1 MGYFKSPNFN
11 SLKNRFE
18 NSKDEKNDRKF
29 LEVVKVAL
37 DYFGRSYDAWE
48 KKGFPSINSSKQDLA
63 NFSES
68 VMWVG
73 HSTVLINHKGV
84 TVLTDPHFTER
95 AGPFGMMGP
104 KRITPPPFAIEDLP
118 KIDII
123 LISHNHYDHLDK
135 QSISQLLQNQPQI
148 KFFVPLGLSPI
159 LRSFGA
165 TEIFEVDWWQSVE
178 CGGVKLWSTQV
189 QHWSRRSFFDRN
201 KTLWSG
207 WMLRWKD
214 FSFYFTGDSGF
225 SGDFMKTAQR
235 CGNPTLAA
243 IPIGAYDPREF
254 MKVAHMN
261 PEEAVRT
268 FQDLGAKYAFAIHWG
283 TFKLSLEPMDE
294 PPMHLNISLEKAG
307 IHHSKFKCLKHGE
320 QWRSPF

>member
-1 MGYFKSPNFN
+1 MDYSHSPQFN
-11 SLKNRFE
+11 NSTKRFE
-18 NSKDEKNDRKF
+18 NPNGEKIDRGF
-29 LEVVKVAL
+29 LEVFKVASNYIKR
-37 DYFGRSYDAWE
+37 DYDEWE
-48 KKGFPSINSSKQDLA
+48 NKGFPSINSSKEDLA
-63 NFSES
+63 DFSDS
-68 VMWVG
+68 VIWIG

-84 TVLTDPHFTER
+84 TALTDPHFTKR

-104 KRITPPPFAIEDLP
+104 KRITPPPFNIEDLP

-135 QSISQLLQNQPQI
+135 QSIIQLLQNQPQI

-165 TEIFEVDWWQSVE
+165 TEISEVDWWQSVE
-178 CGGVKLWSTQV
+178 CGGVNIQSTQV

-207 WMLRWKD
+207 WMLRWED

-294 PPMHLNISLEKAG
+294 PPMQLNRSLEKAG